1 MEGCGLF
8 FVSNNDSSIYRGRSF
23 NRRTVVYSPHFSFIS
38 FSIRVSIRTADFN
51 SSIKRSTTER
61 QTMQKKKK
69 KKEKASCV
77 ERAAKGC
84 RVGEGEKRGKRGRRR
99 GAGERVD

>member
-1 MEGCGLF
+1 MWKVVVSSLF
-8 FVSNNDSSIYRGRSF
+8 RTMIHRFIAADRLIAAPLFIRLIFLLFHFLFAFLSVPPISIPRLNDPRPS
-23 NRRTVVYSPHFSFIS
+23 V
-38 FSIRVSIRTADFN
+38 
-51 SSIKRSTTER
+51 KRC
-61 QTMQKKKK
+61 KKK